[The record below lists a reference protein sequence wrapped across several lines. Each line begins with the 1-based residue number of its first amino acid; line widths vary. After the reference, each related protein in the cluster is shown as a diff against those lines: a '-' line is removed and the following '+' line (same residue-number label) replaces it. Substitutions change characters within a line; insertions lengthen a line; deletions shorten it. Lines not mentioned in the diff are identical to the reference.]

1 MHFHYMFTEHRVH
14 HKNKKRTFL
23 LSSLCL
29 LTILGFGIICYDDDL
44 LDSNDPPVIALQ
56 YPIIIYPNHDG
67 IAFIQLI
74 SESINLPLINKNS
87 FLTRAPP
94 E

>member
-1 MHFHYMFTEHRVH
+1 MYFHCMFTEHRVYH
-14 HKNKKRTFL
+14 RNKKRTFL

-29 LTILGFGIICYDDDL
+29 LTILGFGIICYDDNL

-56 YPIIIYPNHDG
+56 YPIIIYPTHDG
-67 IAFIQLI
+67 IAFIQLT
-74 SESINLPLINKNS
+74 SKSINLPLIHKNS

-94 E
+94 T

>member
-1 MHFHYMFTEHRVH
+1 MPFHDMLIDYRFQ

-29 LTILGFGIICYDDDL
+29 LTILGFGIICYDDNL

-56 YPIIIYPNHDG
+56 YPIIIYPTHDG
-67 IAFIQLI
+67 ITFIQI
-74 SESINLPLINKNS
+74 TSKSINLPLINKNS

-94 E
+94 A